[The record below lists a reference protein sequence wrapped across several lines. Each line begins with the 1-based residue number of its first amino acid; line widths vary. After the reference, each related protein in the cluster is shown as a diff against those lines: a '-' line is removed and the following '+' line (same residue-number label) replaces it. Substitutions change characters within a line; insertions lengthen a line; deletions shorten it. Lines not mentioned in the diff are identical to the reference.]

1 MRVITSACFGFALAA
16 SAFALSS
23 APASA
28 FEIPSVTGITPNH
41 VIKVYDEDRR
51 EYRERE
57 ERHEERERRERA
69 EREARER
76 REHCEHARRECG
88 ERHGYDRREF
98 HVERR
103 GCGR

>member
-28 FEIPSVTGITPNH
+28 LESPSVTGITPNH
-41 VIKVYDEDRR
+41 VIRVYDDRR
-51 EYRERE
+51 EER
-57 ERHEERERRERA
+57 RGHEERERRERA
-69 EREARER
+69 EREAREHR
-76 REHCEHARRECG
+76 MHCEHARRECG
-88 ERHGYDRREF
+88 ERHGYDRHDF
-98 HVERR
+98 HRCVERK

>member
-28 FEIPSVTGITPNH
+28 LESLSVTGIAPSH
-41 VIKVYDEDRR
+41 VIKVYDDRGEERR
-51 EYRERE
+51 E
-57 ERHEERERRERA
+57 HEERERRERA
-69 EREARER
+69 EREAREH
-76 REHCEHARRECG
+76 REHCEHARHECG
-88 ERHGYDRREF
+88 ERHGYDRHEF
-98 HVERR
+98 HECVERK